1 MELSYSETNALLH
14 MRASKYTKKNSQ
26 GQKNCDQFVSKCAAN
41 TQNTPII
48 VCFALFLH
56 LLMLW
61 VCPAGKVR
69 WQENLKDSSS
79 GNHKGCNFVLIRV
92 DCVLFISIRGSKW
105 MKWMNKMLITA
116 DHTVCENDCGSKA
129 NLRRGSKVNS
139 TKVRGAKRK
148 KKMICQQQ
156 NLAPVFTARL

>member
-1 MELSYSETNALLH
+1 
-14 MRASKYTKKNSQ
+14 
-26 GQKNCDQFVSKCAAN
+26 
-41 TQNTPII
+41 
-48 VCFALFLH
+48 
-56 LLMLW
+56 
-61 VCPAGKVR
+61 
-69 WQENLKDSSS
+69 
-79 GNHKGCNFVLIRV
+79 
-92 DCVLFISIRGSKW
+92 